1 MRTKPAS
8 WPKHAVMFAARWIS
22 LSLELLCWVLASLA
36 AMSALA
42 WGILSS
48 VFQESSVKPEKP
60 SRKLP
65 IPIRQGSEIFVI
77 MPDDSRVKIE
87 ALHAASHARAWVDV
101 VAGLA
106 VYEAGKGAISTE
118 RDFSG

>member
-8 WPKHAVMFAARWIS
+8 WPKLAVMFAGRWIS
-22 LSLELLCWVLASLA
+22 FSLEWASWALASLA
-36 AMSALA
+36 AISALA

-60 SRKLP
+60 GRKLP

-87 ALHAASHARAWVDV
+87 AIHAASHARAWVDV

-106 VYEAGKGAISTE
+106 VHEVTKS
-118 RDFSG
+118 DKQVQ